1 MQFFSFTDLKSSVN
15 AGSTG
20 TVRDREREGEEGKR
34 ERDYGTGLTSA
45 CLIYR
50 KKELA
55 VSMVVL
61 TYDLHSLTNGK

>member
-20 TVRDREREGEEGKR
+20 TARDRERGGGRGEK
-34 ERDYGTGLTSA
+34 RDYGTGLTSA
-45 CLIYR
+45 CVIYR
-50 KKELA
+50 KKVLA
-55 VSMVVL
+55 VSLVVG